1 MVRESLSA
9 LLLGV
14 LVAGTAVGQTPR
26 PFPGAATPPPQ
37 APRTT
42 PAPEPP
48 RGAPPTQ
55 APVAPPSAP
64 SPASQRPATAP
75 PAPTAATLGVA
86 IYPAAQFLASYD
98 AGRGQR
104 FFLFGTTATYN
115 DIVAYYRTQLMDG
128 GDVVFKEPPTHMF
141 DVGRFREEAMAFP
154 PGVTIKEFQSQ
165 MSQGYPNPRLGA
177 QPTHFPTVIQIV
189 PVTPEAR

>member
-1 MVRESLSA
+1 
-9 LLLGV
+9 
-14 LVAGTAVGQTPR
+14 
-26 PFPGAATPPPQ
+26 
-37 APRTT
+37 
-42 PAPEPP
+42 
-48 RGAPPTQ
+48 
-55 APVAPPSAP
+55 VAPPSAP

-154 PGVTIKEFQSQ
+154 PGVTVKDWTWGGSA
-165 MSQGYPNPRLGA
+165 GYPNPNPGG
-177 QPTHFPTVIQIV
+177 QPARFPTIIMIV
-189 PVTPEAR
+189 PPPPPPAAPQR